1 MKQFIPLFIFTVFLA
16 IVSVASAK
24 STQSTD
30 SSSEKPL
37 TMVDYSFENHT
48 CTLLDPDPDLGV
60 PVVPNEDL
68 QLTQNM
74 RSIEN
79 VIVEEKDGPFI
90 DIILSTKNGNSIY
103 IVQSQEDF
111 MDNSSV
117 NVESIELQWADG
129 TPNDEAR
136 LELTGQ
142 EVDGQLIDLTFKA
155 TNISNGCIEFLNVF
169 RDMLTEDQLHKMM
182 RAMGIS
188 TPDTQPH

>member
-1 MKQFIPLFIFTVFLA
+1 MKQFIHLFIFTGFLA
-16 IVSVASAK
+16 IVSAANAK

-37 TMVDYSFENHT
+37 TMVDYSFDSRT
-48 CTLLDPDPDLGV
+48 CTLLDPDPDWGV
-60 PVVPNEDL
+60 PVPNEDL
-68 QLTQNM
+68 QLNQNM

-90 DIILSTKNGNSIY
+90 DIIVSTKNGNSIY
-103 IVQSQEDF
+103 VMQSQEDF

-129 TPNDEAR
+129 TLNDEAR

-155 TNISNGCIEFLNVF
+155 TNISNGCIELLSIYK
-169 RDMLTEDQLHKMM
+169 DILTEDERNELI
-182 RAMGIS
+182 RSMGIS
-188 TPDTQPH
+188 SSDTQPH